1 VSVEATD
8 GRTDPELLAAT
19 TGDPEAFGV
28 LYGRYEA
35 PVLRFFLRRGA
46 TAELAADLAG
56 ETFAAALLSAGRFRG
71 DRYEAITWVYGI
83 ARAVLAQSRRRGVI
97 EDRARRKLGM
107 APVPLADA
115 AREAI
120 QALRGGEVVDFD
132 ERTYPKIAENLRC
145 SEMVVPQRA
154 RGGLQTVRTRMEEAL

>member
-19 TGDPEAFGV
+19 TGDPDAFGV

-46 TAELAADLAG
+46 TPELAADLAG
-56 ETFAAALLSAGRFRG
+56 
-71 DRYEAITWVYGI
+71 
-83 ARAVLAQSRRRGVI
+83 
-97 EDRARRKLGM
+97 
-107 APVPLADA
+107 
-115 AREAI
+115 

-145 SEMVVPQRA
+145 SEMVVPPRA
-154 RGGLQTVRTRMEEAL
+154 RRGLQTVRTRMEEAL